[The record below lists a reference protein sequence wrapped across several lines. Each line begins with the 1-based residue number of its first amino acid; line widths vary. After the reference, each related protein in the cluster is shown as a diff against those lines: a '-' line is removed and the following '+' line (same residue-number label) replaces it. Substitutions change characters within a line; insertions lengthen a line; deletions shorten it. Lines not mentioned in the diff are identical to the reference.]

1 MEGPTDGDEPVLCKF
16 KDVGREHILAPRHGP
31 REPCRLMGSWIR

>member
-16 KDVGREHILAPRHGP
+16 KDVGREHILYRGMDLENHAV
-31 REPCRLMGSWIR
+31 